1 MAKYTAEEIEKFKKR
16 TENYRKFA
24 ITAQEL
30 YDKLGEFIKQGHGDA
45 MFDVS
50 DNCGGSYVLGRDDM
64 YLCEANKDV
73 ENSAEVFGKWIV
85 LGECQ

>member
-1 MAKYTAEEIEKFKKR
+1 MTDEEIEFYKNR

-30 YDKLGEFIKQGHGDA
+30 YDKLGEFIKQGYGDA

-50 DNCGGSYVLGRDDM
+50 DNCGGYYVLGRNDI
-64 YLCEANKDV
+64 YLEEDNKEV
-73 ENSAEVFGKWIV
+73 KNSVEVFGKWIV

>member
-1 MAKYTAEEIEKFKKR
+1 MTDEQIAQYKKR

-50 DNCGGSYVLGRDDM
+50 DNCGGSYVLGRNDI
-64 YLCEANKDV
+64 YLLPPNKEV
-73 ENSAEVFGKWIV
+73 ENSEEVFGKWIS
-85 LGECQ
+85 LGEECP